1 MKGDRERI
9 LAAGCDDYL
18 SKPIQ
23 PKVLLGAISRLLSR
37 RGEAVTGRGGSQ
49 TTEEQEHGTHTPGR

>member
-9 LAAGCDDYL
+9 LAAGCDEYL

-23 PKVLLGAISRLLSR
+23 PKVLLGLVKRLLNR
-37 RGEAVTGRGGSQ
+37 RGEAMDGRGGAG
-49 TTEEQEHGTHTPGR
+49 TAEEEEHGAHTAGR